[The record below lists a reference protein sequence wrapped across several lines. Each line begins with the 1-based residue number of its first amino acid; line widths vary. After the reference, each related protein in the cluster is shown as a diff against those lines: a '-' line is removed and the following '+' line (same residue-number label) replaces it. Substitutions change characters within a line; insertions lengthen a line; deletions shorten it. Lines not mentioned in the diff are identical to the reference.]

1 MHKNYASH
9 AWLQFILLK
18 SLLHAG
24 AYYSTQF
31 FKMHEEIHS
40 KKNPDCNKSGPGREK
55 SGILYEDRPY
65 YPLGCRL
72 ALHPVV
78 AGRHLYDMFSGLFYR
93 LGVDLWMNQCVRY
106 I

>member
-1 MHKNYASH
+1 M
-9 AWLQFILLK
+9 
-18 SLLHAG
+18 LHAG

-40 KKNPDCNKSGPGREK
+40 KKYPDCNKSSTGREK
-55 SGILYEDRPY
+55 SGILYEDRSY
-65 YPLGCRL
+65 YPLGCRP